1 MWYDD
6 KVAQRIRAV
15 LSRYIDGELPDELN
29 WVSLVTPDD
38 LDFLLAE
45 IEQKF
50 YGTPYLFKSKLT
62 EEDMQAFATV
72 GDLVQY
78 ISAKLKE

>member
-29 WVSLVTPDD
+29 WVSLVLPDD

-50 YGTPYLFKSKLT
+50 YGTPHLFKSKLT
-62 EEDMQAFATV
+62 GEDMQAFATV